1 MINRS
6 PNKKLDLKVAEEVW
20 SGKPPSY
27 KHLRVF
33 GCEAYCHIPKEFRDK
48 LAPKSKKCI
57 FLGYGDSGE
66 MGYKLWDPEARNIIR
81 SNDVF
86 FDEERMHKKPVKEI
100 EIRRVVFQ
108 EDGQVH
114 NRQVAQGAG
123 QQQNAPIVQAGEVEQ
138 QPVVAQPVLR
148 TI

>member
-1 MINRS
+1 MLSNANLPNGFWAEALQTAVHLINRS
-6 PNKKLDLKVAEEVW
+6 PNKKLDLKVAEEEW

-33 GCEAYCHIPKEFRDK
+33 GCEAYCHISKEFHDK
-48 LAPKSKKCI
+48 MAPKSKKCI

-66 MGYKLWDPEARNIIR
+66 MGYKLWDPEAKNIIC

-86 FDEERMHKKPVKEI
+86 FDEERMHKKPIKEI

-114 NRQVAQGAG
+114 NRQVA
-123 QQQNAPIVQAGEVEQ
+123 
-138 QPVVAQPVLR
+138 
-148 TI
+148 